1 MKLDKASSIIYADI
15 ESLIKRIDGWK
26 NNFEKSSTPK
36 VCEHI
41 PLGNSMFTIWTFDG
55 IENKLDEYRC
65 EYYMK
70 KFCESLG
77 EHEMRIIN
85 FEKKK
90 MIPLTN
96 KQQESYGRTKHFCIW
111 KISFNMNTQMLKVII
126 IKDNCHCT
134 GKCRGATLGII

>member
-1 MKLDKASSIIYADI
+1 MKLDKTSSIIYADI

-96 KQQESYGRTKHFCIW
+96 KQQESYEKAKICYICVKSSCISTLMIKTITKWGTMAHHAD
-111 KISFNMNTQMLKVII
+111 K
-126 IKDNCHCT
+126 
-134 GKCRGATLGII
+134 